1 MYVVQFETL
10 IKSNF
15 DFFMC
20 LNSIEIYVCRS
31 IQNNTLYS
39 IIRVVLHLVK
49 EHWSMTDNYEV
60 YMSYVYHHERH
71 VLLDTSWRWKYTGV
85 PWLSYRDG
93 MRDPVVVGLHVWRG
107 EDGRDVETE
116 LWQGLWQGRQISQD
130 KSSGLAES

>member
-71 VLLDTSWRWKYTGV
+71 VLLDTS
-85 PWLSYRDG
+85 
-93 MRDPVVVGLHVWRG
+93 
-107 EDGRDVETE
+107 
-116 LWQGLWQGRQISQD
+116 
-130 KSSGLAES
+130 